1 MAKGTSKAGS
11 SGRFGARYGVVV
23 RKLTRDIEKAERARY
38 ECPTC
43 HHSSVKRVSSGI
55 WECRRCDAKFAA
67 ASYSPVSKR
76 LTTRG
81 EAKVK
86 VEEEKVPEK
95 VAEEQ

>member
-1 MAKGTSKAGS
+1 MAKGTTKSGS

-23 RKLTRDIEKAERARY
+23 RNLTRDIEKAERTKY

-43 HHSSVKRVSSGI
+43 HHASVRRVASGI
-55 WECRRCDAKFAA
+55 WECRHCDTKFAA

-81 EAKVK
+81 EEKEVK
-86 VEEEKVPEK
+86 VEEEKV
-95 VAEEQ
+95 AEEQ

>member
-23 RKLTRDIEKAERARY
+23 RKLTRDIEKAEKTKY

-43 HHSSVKRVSSGI
+43 HHASVKRVSSGI
-55 WECRRCDAKFAA
+55 WECSRCDAKFAA

-81 EAKVK
+81 EKKK
-86 VEEEKVPEK
+86 VEEEKLPEK
-95 VAEEQ
+95 VAEDQ

>member
-1 MAKGTSKAGS
+1 MAKGTAKSGS

-23 RKLTRDIEKAERARY
+23 RNLTRDIEKAERTKY

-43 HHSSVKRVSSGI
+43 HHASVRRVASGI
-55 WECRRCDAKFAA
+55 WECRHCDTKFAA

-81 EAKVK
+81 EVK
-86 VEEEKVPEK
+86 VEEEKAEEK